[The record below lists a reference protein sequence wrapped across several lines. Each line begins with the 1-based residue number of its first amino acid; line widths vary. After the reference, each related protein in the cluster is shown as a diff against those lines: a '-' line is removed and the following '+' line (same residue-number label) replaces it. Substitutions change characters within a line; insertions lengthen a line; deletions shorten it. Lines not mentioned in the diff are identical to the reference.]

1 MMRRGVAGLNQPL
14 LGVPGGRQHL
24 ETPALLLD
32 ADRFDANL
40 TRLAPLA
47 KAAGMGLRP
56 HAKSHKC
63 AQIARRQMAA
73 GALGIGCAKPGELLA
88 LFETGLTS
96 LMLTAPLASP
106 LKIARLAAAAAAG
119 LDLIVV
125 ADRLDLVGAFSRA
138 AVQAGAVIG
147 VLVDVDTGLGRTG
160 VTTAE
165 EAVAIARAVAA
176 APGLRYDGVQ
186 AYNGKVQH
194 VFDHAERRTVNR
206 ASNARLRPILDALAL
221 AGLPAKIVSGGGS
234 GSHLLDFEERVLT
247 EVQPGSY
254 VFMDEGYR
262 PVDFH
267 GDGATVF
274 EFAMLVAVSVIGHS
288 ANGDAITDA
297 GSKSFA
303 VDGPQPRA
311 FLDGRE
317 IGSIVWAGDEF
328 GRLRP
333 HDGIA
338 PPPAGTRLECTVP
351 HCDPTVNLHD
361 FIHVVRGDRL
371 EDIWAIE
378 ARGLSD

>member
-1 MMRRGVAGLNQPL
+1 MKRGVAGLNERL
-14 LGVPGGRQHL
+14 TGVPGSRARL

-32 ADRFDANL
+32 VDRFEANVAG
-40 TRLAPLA
+40 LAA
-47 KAAGMGLRP
+47 MARANGMGLRP

-63 AQIARRQMAA
+63 AAMARRQMAA
-73 GALGIGCAKPGELLA
+73 GALGIACAKSGELLG
-88 LFETGLTS
+88 LFEAGLTS
-96 LMLTAPLASP
+96 LMLTAPISSP
-106 LKIARLAAAAAAG
+106 LKIARLAEAAARG

-125 ADRLDLVGAFSRA
+125 ADRSDLVAAFGQA
-138 AVQAGAVIG
+138 AVGAGTEIG
-147 VLVDVDTGLGRTG
+147 VLVDIDTGLGRTG
-160 VTTAE
+160 VTTL
-165 EAVAIARAVAA
+165 EAAVVLARQIAAQ
-176 APGLRYDGVQ
+176 PGLRFDGVQ

-194 VFDHAERRTVNR
+194 IFDHEERRVANR
-206 ASNARLRPILDALAL
+206 ASNSRLVPILHALAA
-221 AGLPAKIVSGGGS
+221 AGLPASIVSGGGT
-234 GSHLLDFEERVLT
+234 GSHMLDFKDRVLT

-262 PVDFH
+262 PVDLH
-267 GDGATVF
+267 GDGTRVF
-274 EFAMLVAVSVIGHS
+274 DFAMLVAVSVIGHS
-288 ANGDAITDA
+288 ATGEAIIDA

-311 FLDGRE
+311 FREGNE

-328 GRLRP
+328 GRVKT

-338 PPPAGTRLECTVP
+338 PLPAGTRLECTVP

-371 EDIWAIE
+371 EAIWDVE